1 MKTRNCVILAA
12 FGFLALAVSFGI
24 RTINHDLATSKP
36 DLVNLPVLPTLGSFN
51 HATISWP
58 DGSMHRF
65 VVGRK
70 AQGEL
75 HPKSY
80 EGVLTLT
87 ASGKVVYDQSFALE
101 TATPCDWLKREHL
114 EGLIIPDMESWRT
127 ISRIP
132 KDTVCDLQIVMEPAS
147 NGDLSLWLSYVSQ
160 PLDPQ
165 TSPEES
171 HSPQN

>member
-1 MKTRNCVILAA
+1 MKTRNYVILAA
-12 FGFLALAVSFGI
+12 FGFLALAVSLGI

-36 DLVNLPVLPTLGSFN
+36 DLVNLPVLPTLGSIN
-51 HATISWP
+51 HATTSWP
-58 DGSMHRF
+58 AGSMHRF

-70 AQGEL
+70 EQGEF
-75 HPKSY
+75 HPEFY

-87 ASGKVVYDQSFALE
+87 ASGKVIYDQSFALE
-101 TATPCDWLKREHL
+101 TATPCDWLRHEHL
-114 EGLIIPDMESWRT
+114 EGLIPDMESWRT

-132 KDTVCDLQIVMEPAS
+132 KDTVCNLQIVMEPAS

-165 TSPEES
+165 TNAEES
-171 HSPQN
+171 HSPEN